1 MQAVA
6 EAWYRGSRWLWLML
20 PLAALFA
27 QVAALRRSAY
37 RHGWLKA
44 RRLPV
49 PVWVVGNITVGGA
62 GKTPLTLALVEALT
76 ARGIHVG
83 ILSRGYGGHSGDQPR
98 RVRAD
103 SLATEVG
110 DEPLLL
116 ARRSGVP
123 VMVHADRYRAG
134 LALLA
139 EEPQL
144 QLLLLDDGLQH
155 YQLARDCEIAVI
167 DGQRRFGNGWLL
179 PAGPLREPQRRLA
192 TVSARVCNGGRPQP
206 GEWPM
211 RLQPGLWRNLQGQSS
226 ATVPPASRLWALA
239 GIAHPA
245 RFFATLDAL
254 GLVVEQRLPLADH
267 FALTDHWLQGAI
279 PPGVTLVMTEKD
291 AVKLSPACGRD
302 VWYLQVAAELPPE
315 LVEQLLLRHVCGAP
329 HLAGEPDA
337 R

>member
-6 EAWYRGSRWLWLML
+6 DAWYRGSRWLWLL
-20 PLAALFA
+20 RPLSLLFA
-27 QVAALRRSAY
+27 LIVAARRLAY
-37 RHGWLKA
+37 RRAWLQQ

-49 PVWVVGNITVGGA
+49 AVWVVGNITVGGA
-62 GKTPLTLALVEALT
+62 GKTPLTLALVEALS
-76 ARGIHVG
+76 ARGIRVG
-83 ILSRGYGGHSGDQPR
+83 IVSRGYGGRSGDQPR

-103 SLATEVG
+103 SLAAEVG

-155 YQLARDCEIAVI
+155 YQLARDCEIAVV

-192 TVSARVCNGGRPQP
+192 SVSARVCNGGTPQP

-211 RLQPGLWRNLQGQSS
+211 RLQPGPWRNLNGES
-226 ATVPPASRLWALA
+226 AASLPPTARLWALA

-245 RFFATLDAL
+245 RFFATLEAL
-254 GLVVEQRLPLADH
+254 GMVVEQRLPLADH
-267 FALTDHWLQGAI
+267 FALTDGWLQDLI
-279 PPGVTLVMTEKD
+279 PSGVTLVMTEKD

-302 VWYLQVAAELPPE
+302 VWYLQVTAQLPPE
-315 LVEQLLLRHVCGAP
+315 LVEQLLLRHP
-329 HLAGEPDA
+329 LAGDPHAD
-337 R
+337 

>member
-6 EAWYRGSRWLWLML
+6 DAWYRGSRWLWLL
-20 PLAALFA
+20 RPLSLLFA
-27 QVAALRRSAY
+27 LIVAGRRLAY
-37 RHGWLKA
+37 RRGWLQQ
-44 RRLPV
+44 RQLPV

-76 ARGIHVG
+76 ARGIRVG
-83 ILSRGYGGHSGDQPR
+83 ILSRGYGGSGGDQPG

-103 SLATEVG
+103 SLAAEVG

-123 VMVHADRYRAG
+123 VTVHRNRYRAG

-179 PAGPLREPQRRLA
+179 PAGPLREPPNRLA
-192 TVSARVCNGGRPQP
+192 TVSARVCNGGTPQP

-211 RLQPGLWRNLQGQSS
+211 RLQPGLWCNLMGDSS
-226 ATVPPASRLWALA
+226 PSLPPTARLWALA
-239 GIAHPA
+239 GIAHPG
-245 RFFATLDAL
+245 RFFATLEAL
-254 GLVVEQRLPLADH
+254 GVVVERQLPLADH
-267 FALTDHWLQGAI
+267 FALTDQWLHSTI
-279 PPGVTLVMTEKD
+279 PAGVTLVMTEKD

-315 LVEQLLLRHVCGAP
+315 LVEQLLLRHP
-329 HLAGEPDA
+329 LAGD
-337 R
+337 